1 MSRQGV
7 LEMLYVNGNS
17 LDLSNSR
24 EIRCY
29 VCEERGNLTVSCTH
43 LQGLEDK
50 QKIAEMEDTFQANGV
65 LK

>member
-1 MSRQGV
+1 MSRHGV

-17 LDLSNSR
+17 LDLNSSR

-29 VCEERGNLTVSCTH
+29 VCGERGNLTVSCTH